1 MKRLFVG
8 FFSACAVIGCCLL
21 LTRIADKTD
30 LVSASPENKGF
41 YIIVDAGHGGM
52 DGGTSAADGTKEKD
66 INLSIAR
73 KLNLLLVASG
83 YKTVMLR
90 NDDALIGDN
99 SLSTIRAR
107 KVSDIRKRL
116 EVAESYPESILVSI
130 HQNYYS
136 VPKYSGAQVFYSTNS
151 PKSKILAQSIQ
162 DSVVNGLQ
170 PDNNRKIKA
179 VGSDIYLLYNCTLP
193 AVMVECG
200 FMSNESEAEKLKT
213 DSYQTQMALSIMQGI
228 LNYLE

>member
-1 MKRLFVG
+1 M
-8 FFSACAVIGCCLL
+8 

-30 LVSASPENKGF
+30 LVSVSPENKGF

-170 PDNNRKIKA
+170 PDNNRKIKS

>member
-1 MKRLFVG
+1 M
-8 FFSACAVIGCCLL
+8 

-151 PKSKILAQSIQ
+151 PESKILAQSIQ

>member
-1 MKRLFVG
+1 M
-8 FFSACAVIGCCLL
+8 

-30 LVSASPENKGF
+30 LVSASSENKGF

-116 EVAESYPESILVSI
+116 EVAVWRHPD
-130 HQNYYS
+130 
-136 VPKYSGAQVFYSTNS
+136 PAPAQG
-151 PKSKILAQSIQ
+151 
-162 DSVVNGLQ
+162 GL
-170 PDNNRKIKA
+170 
-179 VGSDIYLLYNCTLP
+179 
-193 AVMVECG
+193 
-200 FMSNESEAEKLKT
+200 
-213 DSYQTQMALSIMQGI
+213 
-228 LNYLE
+228 

>member
-1 MKRLFVG
+1 M
-8 FFSACAVIGCCLL
+8 

-30 LVSASPENKGF
+30 LVSANPENKGF

>member
-1 MKRLFVG
+1 M
-8 FFSACAVIGCCLL
+8 

-30 LVSASPENKGF
+30 LVSVSPENKGF

>member
-1 MKRLFVG
+1 M
-8 FFSACAVIGCCLL
+8 

>member
-1 MKRLFVG
+1 M
-8 FFSACAVIGCCLL
+8 

-170 PDNNRKIKA
+170 PDNDRKIKA

-200 FMSNESEAEKLKT
+200 FMSNEREAEKLKT

>member
-1 MKRLFVG
+1 MKRIFIGIVSFG
-8 FFSACAVIGCCLL
+8 FIFGCCLFL
-21 LTRIADKTD
+21 SRLYNKTES
-30 LVSASPENKGF
+30 VSSSAENRGL
-41 YIIVDAGHGGM
+41 YIILDAGHGGM
-52 DGGTSAADGTKEKD
+52 DGGTSAADGTREKD
-66 INLSIAR
+66 INLSIAQ
-73 KLNLLLVASG
+73 KLNSMFIASG

-116 EVAESYPESILVSI
+116 EIAESYPDSMLISI

-151 PKSKILAQSIQ
+151 PESKILAQSVQ
-162 DSVVNGLQ
+162 QSVVEELQ
-170 PDNNRKIKA
+170 PDNSRKIKP
-179 VGSDIYLLYNCTLP
+179 VGSNIYLLYNCSIP
-193 AVMVECG
+193 AIMVECG
-200 FMSNESEAEKLKT
+200 FLSNINEAEKLKT

-228 LNYLE
+228 TDYLE